1 MIKDNGLLWVI
12 QRTYYEF
19 LRKIKW
25 HNWKFKS
32 RCWKKDEFRLWLKPS
47 ISSDPD
53 RYYKYWINNRPLYF
67 FNPKDREKYSITL
80 RNLIGNKECNKL
92 VEKADGIGKGNFSFF
107 SSKNIKL

>member
-1 MIKDNGLLWVI
+1 MIKNNKILAYLYHMIKDNGLLWVI

-67 FNPKDREKYSITL
+67 FIRKIE
-80 RNLIGNKECNKL
+80 RNIVLL
-92 VEKADGIGKGNFSFF
+92 
-107 SSKNIKL
+107 